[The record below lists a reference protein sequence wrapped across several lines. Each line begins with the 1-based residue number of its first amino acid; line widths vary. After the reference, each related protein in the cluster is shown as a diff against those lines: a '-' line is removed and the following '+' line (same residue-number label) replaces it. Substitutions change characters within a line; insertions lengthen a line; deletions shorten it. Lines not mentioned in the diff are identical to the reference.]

1 MSLKNSSNFLRFFSV
16 AEMNGNKTH
25 SYRFKSFI
33 LNVAERQLLDADK
46 LIPLT
51 PKSFDT
57 LVYLVERS
65 GHLIEKEELMQSI
78 WTDSF
83 VEEGNLSRTI
93 HDLRRALGQD
103 KKGKTFIETVPTKGY
118 RFVATVNEVREPVS
132 EPPALA
138 GGPIAAEKPPAN
150 AGGSD
155 RL

>member
-1 MSLKNSSNFLRFFSV
+1 MSLKNSSNFLRFFSG

-25 SYRFKSFI
+25 SYRFKSFT

-83 VEEGNLSRTI
+83 VEEGNLARIVQTSAGYWARQKRKNI
-93 HDLRRALGQD
+93 YRNCPE
-103 KKGKTFIETVPTKGY
+103 KG
-118 RFVATVNEVREPVS
+118 VS
-132 EPPALA
+132 VCR
-138 GGPIAAEKPPAN
+138 
-150 AGGSD
+150 GSSDFRD
-155 RL
+155 RVECVEYEWWL